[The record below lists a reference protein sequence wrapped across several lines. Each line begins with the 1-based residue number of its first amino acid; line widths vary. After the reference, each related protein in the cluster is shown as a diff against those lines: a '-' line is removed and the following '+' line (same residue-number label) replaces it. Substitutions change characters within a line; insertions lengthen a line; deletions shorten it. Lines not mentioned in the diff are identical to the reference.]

1 MCQRRTLRE
10 EGFTLIEL
18 LVVVAIIGVLG
29 AIVTAQLMRA
39 KAAAN
44 ESSTISALRAIATAQ
59 VSYSQSCAANF
70 YAPALTQLGSPAPG
84 EAAFLSPDMTGA
96 VVVSKAG
103 YQITLT
109 AGLGAN
115 AGVPDCNGA
124 ATTNHFYASGTP
136 LTFNLTGSRAF
147 AIATPGTIWQVTA
160 AAAPT
165 EPFAAPATPLN

>member
-1 MCQRRTLRE
+1 MCQRRTKNDD
-10 EGFTLIEL
+10 GFTLIEL

-44 ESSTISALRAIATAQ
+44 ESSAISALRAIVTAQ
-59 VSYSQSCAANF
+59 VSYSQSCAANS
-70 YAPALTQLGSPAPG
+70 YATSLPNLGPPAPG
-84 EAAFLSPDMTGA
+84 EASFLSPDMTTAA
-96 VVVSKAG
+96 VLTKAG
-103 YQITLT
+103 YQITMT
-109 AGLGAN
+109 AGVGALPG
-115 AGVPDCNGA
+115 APDCTGA

-136 LTFNLTGSRAF
+136 LTFNLTGGRAF
-147 AIATPGTIWQVTA
+147 AVTTTGTIWQVKA